1 MMVNPSTMWTC
12 HWARRH
18 VHRYLDADPSLPLT
32 TREIRGLQA
41 HLATCARCA
50 TTAEDFR
57 RLREALAD
65 WSQRRAPDPALVQR
79 MHATVRDLVADDA
92 R

>member
-1 MMVNPSTMWTC
+1 MMVNPSRMWTC

-32 TREIRGLQA
+32 AREIRRLEA

-50 TTAEDFR
+50 TTAEDYR
-57 RLREALAD
+57 RLRRALAD
-65 WSQRRAPDPALVQR
+65 WSHGRAPDPAIMEQI
-79 MHATVRDLVADDA
+79 HAWVRDLVTDDA
-92 R
+92 G

>member
-1 MMVNPSTMWTC
+1 MMVNTSTMWTC

-32 TREIRGLQA
+32 TREIGRLQA

-57 RLREALAD
+57 RLREGPGRLVAA
-65 WSQRRAPDPALVQR
+65 RAPDPALVQR
-79 MHATVRDLVADDA
+79 MHASVRDLVADDA

>member
-12 HWARRH
+12 HWARRR
-18 VHRYLDADPSLPLT
+18 VHRYLDADPSLPAT
-32 TREIRGLQA
+32 AREIRRLEA

-57 RLREALAD
+57 WLRAALGN
-65 WSQRRAPDPALVQR
+65 WSQRRAPDPAMVQR
-79 MHATVRDLVADDA
+79 MHATVRGLVANDA
-92 R
+92 G